1 MTRLVHDLLALVSLS
16 GFVWMVGMVA
26 YAVT

>member
-1 MTRLVHDLLALVSLS
+1 MTRFAHDVLALLSLS